1 MKTSMVPQ
9 TGAPFPVTPPE
20 PIVSLPWGHNLTLL
34 TKLKDSAV
42 RLWYAGK
49 AVEHGWSRNVLALQ
63 IESGLHNRQG
73 NPTSGTTNRFP
84 PLPPPPR

>member
-1 MKTSMVPQ
+1 M
-9 TGAPFPVTPPE
+9 
-20 PIVSLPWGHNLTLL
+20 
-34 TKLKDSAV
+34 

-73 NPTSGTTNRFP
+73 KAVTNFKAT
-84 PLPPPPR
+84 LPPAQSDLAQGITKDPYVTKLVDSLPKSLKGAVPSVAELEREFTKE